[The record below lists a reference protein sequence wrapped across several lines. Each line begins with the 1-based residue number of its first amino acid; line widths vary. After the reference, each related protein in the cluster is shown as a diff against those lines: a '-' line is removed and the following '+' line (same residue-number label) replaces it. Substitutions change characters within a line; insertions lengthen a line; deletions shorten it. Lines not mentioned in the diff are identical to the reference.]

1 MRPRAPD
8 TLWRRF
14 ISTPGQIT
22 IGPDEIIC
30 RLNSRLYSPIM
41 RTAKL
46 PDLKIPRWQD
56 RHLRFQ
62 FA

>member
-1 MRPRAPD
+1 M
-8 TLWRRF
+8 
-14 ISTPGQIT
+14 TPGST
-22 IGPDEIIC
+22 AATEDYDVRDWP
-30 RLNSRLYSPIM
+30 NSRLYSPIM